1 MSKKSEKAHVG
12 PSSTWTVHVSINVAI
27 DVYVYVPFPYCM
39 CFQFGAPPGLSF
51 YALSGSRLRGS
62 ALALTRS

>member
-1 MSKKSEKAHVG
+1 M
-12 PSSTWTVHVSINVAI
+12 SINVAI

>member
-1 MSKKSEKAHVG
+1 M
-12 PSSTWTVHVSINVAI
+12 I

-39 CFQFGAPPGLSF
+39 CFQYGAPPGLSF

>member
-1 MSKKSEKAHVG
+1 MLY
-12 PSSTWTVHVSINVAI
+12 
-27 DVYVYVPFPYCM
+27 VYVYVPFPYCM
-39 CFQFGAPPGLSF
+39 CFQYGAPPGLSF